1 MQLNE
6 DTYSYMKKA
15 SSQIEGI
22 TCALA
27 VYIENTIDVVK
38 DYHYRVYNELLN
50 DIRTRHI
57 DAIVQI
63 KDVYGD
69 TSESIENIAEHI
81 HSSSHA
87 KNKLRDELQQ
97 FEECLSRLVIH
108 CQNIRECNST
118 TENPYIPDANDEI
131 YKSFS
136 GYKRLINEY
145 RLDTPPDE
153 DIVASIIYSFYKE
166 AINIYDNL
174 FDEYDKMLEGL
185 GGELQQRRQSI
196 EKGKHQKALGIV
208 KKGAIAEDIGK
219 AAIGAAIGIATG
231 IKKKEVFT
239 AVDAGIGLI
248 KTISETL
255 EEVLP
260 KESLARKAL
269 KGIESFGKSMD
280 LIGGMGIQDGFGLDE
295 NTMSAVKLAGAFVG
309 VSKFDLHK
317 LNKEGKLESM
327 INAAEATTAWV
338 GVVGTAV
345 SGKPLQALSKLP
357 KAVDK
362 TMNLIESM
370 SKYYGDNNVH
380 ELPKGI
386 DTKMHSLA
394 KKIKDYENDRDEHKA
409 KLIRGIPSRKPK
421 APPWMHVHKGFSIA
435 SSSVE
440 QIEKFIGGEYNDIIA
455 KIL

>member
-145 RLDTPPDE
+145 RLETPPDE

-174 FDEYDKMLEGL
+174 FDEYDKMLDGL

-196 EKGKHQKALGIV
+196 EKGKQQKALGIV
-208 KKGAIAEDIGK
+208 KKATIAENIGK
-219 AAIGAAIGIATG
+219 AAIGATIGIATG
-231 IKKKEVFT
+231 IKKKEVFS
-239 AVDAGIGLI
+239 AVESGIGLI
-248 KTISETL
+248 KTISESL
-255 EEVLP
+255 DDVLP

-280 LIGGMGIQDGFGLDE
+280 LIGEMGMGEDFGLDD
-295 NTMSAVKLAGAFVG
+295 NTMSAVKLAGAVAGVG
-309 VSKFDLHK
+309 MFDLHK
-317 LNKEGKLESM
+317 LNKEGKLDSM
-327 INAAEATTAWV
+327 INAAAATTAWS
-338 GVVGTAV
+338 GVVGSVVA
-345 SGKPLQALSKLP
+345 GKPLQALSKLP

-370 SKYYGDNNVH
+370 SEYYADNDVH

-386 DTKMHSLA
+386 DAKMHGLA
-394 KKIKDYENDRDEHKA
+394 KKIKDYENEVESHKEN
-409 KLIRGIPSRKPK
+409 LIRGIPSRKPK
-421 APPWMHVHKGFSIA
+421 APPWMLVHNGVSMA
-435 SSSVE
+435 SDL
-440 QIEKFIGGEYNDIIA
+440 IEEKINKFIWR
-455 KIL
+455 

>member
-6 DTYSYMKKA
+6 DTYSYMKNA

-38 DYHYRVYNELLN
+38 DYHYKVYNELLN
-50 DIRTRHI
+50 DIRNRHI
-57 DAIVQI
+57 DAVVQI

-69 TSESIENIAEHI
+69 TSASIENIAEHI
-81 HSSSHA
+81 HSSSDA
-87 KNKLRDELQQ
+87 KNKLREESQQ

-136 GYKRLINEY
+136 GYKRLIDEY
-145 RLDTPPDE
+145 KLDIPPDE
-153 DIVASIIYSFYKE
+153 DTVASIIYSFYKE
-166 AINIYDNL
+166 AVNIYDNL
-174 FDEYDKMLEGL
+174 FDEYDKMLDGL

-196 EKGKHQKALGIV
+196 EKGKQQKALGIV
-208 KKGAIAEDIGK
+208 KKGTIAEDIGK
-219 AAIGAAIGIATG
+219 AAISAAIGIGSG
-231 IKKKEVFT
+231 ISKKEVFSL
-239 AVDAGIGLI
+239 VDAGIGLI
-248 KTISETL
+248 KKISESL
-255 EEVLP
+255 DDVLP

-280 LIGGMGIQDGFGLDE
+280 LIGEIGIQEGFSLDD
-295 NTMSAVKLAGAFVG
+295 NTMSAVKLAGAFMG
-309 VSKFDLHK
+309 VNAFDLHK
-317 LNKEGKLESM
+317 LNKEGKLDSM
-327 INAAEATTAWV
+327 INAVGATTAWV
-338 GVVGTAV
+338 GVVGAAV
-345 SGKPLQALSKLP
+345 SGKPLKALSKLP

-362 TMNLIESM
+362 TINLIESM
-370 SKYYGDNNVH
+370 SKYYGDNDAR
-380 ELPKGI
+380 ELPKGV
-386 DTKMHSLA
+386 DAKMHDLA

-440 QIEKFIGGEYNDIIA
+440 QIEKFIGGEYNDFIA

>member
-6 DTYSYMKKA
+6 DTYSYMKNA

-38 DYHYRVYNELLN
+38 EYHYRVYNELLN
-50 DIRTRHI
+50 DIRTRYI
-57 DAIVQI
+57 DAIIQI

-69 TSESIENIAEHI
+69 TRESIERIAEHI

-108 CQNIRECNST
+108 CRNIRECNST
-118 TENPYIPDANDEI
+118 TENPCIPDANDEI

-136 GYKRLINEY
+136 RYKRLIDEY
-145 RLDTPPDE
+145 KLDTPPDE

-166 AINIYDNL
+166 TINIYENL
-174 FDEYDKMLEGL
+174 FDEYDKMLDGL

-196 EKGKHQKALGIV
+196 EKDKQQKALGIV
-208 KKGAIAEDIGK
+208 KKGTIAEDIGK
-219 AAIGAAIGIATG
+219 ATISAAIGIVRG
-231 IKKKEVFT
+231 KSKKEVFL
-239 AVDAGIGLI
+239 ALDAGIGLF
-248 KTISETL
+248 KTISKSL
-255 EEVLP
+255 DDVLP
-260 KESLARKAL
+260 KESLARKTL
-269 KGIESFGKSMD
+269 KGIESFGKSME
-280 LIGGMGIQDGFGLDE
+280 LIGEIGIQEGLSLDD
-295 NTMSAVKLAGAFVG
+295 NTMSAVKLAGAFMG
-309 VSKFDLHK
+309 VSAFDLHK
-317 LNKEGKLESM
+317 LNKEGKLDSM
-327 INAAEATTAWV
+327 INAAGTITTWV

-345 SGKPLQALSKLP
+345 SGKPLKALSKLP

-394 KKIKDYENDRDEHKA
+394 KKIKDYENDRDEHKT

-421 APPWMHVHKGFSIA
+421 APPWMSVHKGFSIA

-455 KIL
+455 